1 MSFMDERHISIGKAG
16 RIIARRPQADVA
28 ISGSEIATVAA
39 RLRND
44 RFCANEGGWS
54 QLPSIREGQAD
65 WGYIDSD
72 PWLDLGGRPAG
83 EQSPR
88 RLGSYGLL
96 TMLNT

>member
-16 RIIARRPQADVA
+16 RVIARRPQADVA

-44 RFCANEGGWS
+44 RFCADKGDRS
-54 QLPSIREGQAD
+54 QQLSIRDWQTD
-65 WGYIDSD
+65 WGYIDSA
-72 PWLDLGGRPAG
+72 PWLDVGGRPAC

-88 RLGSYGLL
+88 GLGSYGRQ
-96 TMLNT
+96 TMLNM